1 MKNLKQLTEDQ
12 LHERHFDLMLDIAY
26 NTVSIKNHQ
35 KTVDEAAAELELID
49 DELESR
55 ETPNLKLI

>member
-1 MKNLKQLTEDQ
+1 MKDLKQLTQDQ

-26 NTVSIKNHQ
+26 NTVSIKSHQ
-35 KTVDEAAAELELID
+35 KTVDEAVAELELID

-55 ETPNLKLI
+55 ENPKLRSI